1 MISIFYLHFNKRSV
15 LYRETRYPSRIY
27 TRAWA
32 LVYVWVRASNSPRY
46 WYKQGAG
53 PSWSV
58 LCNQGPINIE
68 GGQSVRERCPVR
80 AGHLRLFARPC
91 HAFCSYPSY
100 PDERYHALTSSSRG
114 ARTCRATYE
123 TSNYAKTRSD
133 TNDGYTR
140 PITRIT
146 TMALFVF
153 DRPAFFFVTQ
163 SRQAPDLR

>member
-1 MISIFYLHFNKRSV
+1 
-15 LYRETRYPSRIY
+15 
-27 TRAWA
+27 
-32 LVYVWVRASNSPRY
+32 
-46 WYKQGAG
+46 
-53 PSWSV
+53 V

-146 TMALFVF
+146 TMALFAF
-153 DRPAFFFVTQ
+153 DRPAFFLSPNRDKRPISDKLTPPRARDVYPIAKYPRHLFIV
-163 SRQAPDLR
+163 SAVSKVYR